1 MGRNKKSKWM
11 EREKRHF
18 KRIRVTKDNPEC
30 KTDRVQAP
38 IKDKENVIQTTK
50 CGTRF
55 SMEANHSKLW
65 TDNLRLADRIK
76 TKKTIE
82 NCLSSTCN
90 PINLV
95 YNDVTS
101 HQDKTNVKRKLKTSN
116 DNVSLKQW
124 LTTKDVVRERDTS
137 LHHLP
142 DKENIIPYKN
152 SEDESVDESQ
162 QNCVDSHFFATL
174 QDRFSLALSSFTS
187 VLQVDKSSLR
197 FFENIR
203 SSLNKVASDAQL
215 EENKHDISDARIDRI
230 LPETRSKRFHLV
242 SPNEVGFEKCIPPK
256 KKLMLED
263 LIKTIQPDVSDKPSC
278 TNMSNVQIYNLQH
291 SSYKANGSWNNEIG
305 NLPLD
310 IIFSEDSETEM
321 KQFSNNLCEES
332 NDFDSPLSNVS
343 FLQHSMDETCINSP
357 SPAFKYEAILSH
369 D

>member
-18 KRIRVTKDNPEC
+18 KRIRVTEDNPES
-30 KTDRVQAP
+30 KTYKVQAP

-82 NCLSSTCN
+82 NCLSSNCN
-90 PINLV
+90 PIHLV

-101 HQDKTNVKRKLKTSN
+101 HQDKTNLKRKVKTSN
-116 DNVSLKQW
+116 DDVSLKQW
-124 LTTKDVVRERDTS
+124 LTTKDVVRELGTS
-137 LHHLP
+137 VHHLP
-142 DKENIIPYKN
+142 DKEHQIPQN
-152 SEDESVDESQ
+152 NAEGEPVDESR

-187 VLQVDKSSLR
+187 VLQLDKSSLR
-197 FFENIR
+197 LFENIR

-215 EENKHDISDARIDRI
+215 EENKHDILDARIDRI
-230 LPETRSKRFHLV
+230 FPETRSKRFHIA
-242 SPNEVGFEKCIPPK
+242 SPNDVGFEKCRPPK
-256 KKLMLED
+256 KKLVLED
-263 LIKTIQPDVSDKPSC
+263 LIKTIQPDVSDKPNC
-278 TNMSNVQIYNLQH
+278 TDMSNVQMGKLQH
-291 SSYKANGSWNNEIG
+291 SSYKANGSWDNEIG
-305 NLPLD
+305 YLPQD
-310 IIFSEDSETEM
+310 IIFSEDSENEM
-321 KQFSNNLCEES
+321 KQFSNSFCEES
-332 NDFDSPLSNVS
+332 NVFDSPLSDVS
-343 FLQHSMDETCINSP
+343 FLQHSMDETFINSP